1 MALSIDLFDYFN
13 VNYASVLFCMTVL
26 STSFCCCEF
35 DNIYIKDMD
44 MRNILVHVLDNIH
57 NIR

>member
-13 VNYASVLFCMTVL
+13 VNHASVIFYTTVP

-35 DNIYIKDMD
+35 DNIYIEGMD
-44 MRNILVHVLDNIH
+44 MRNILDNIH